1 MKKVLLTGFEPF
13 HKSSANPTQEI
24 IRVIE
29 DEKLPNLETL
39 VLPVEFSRA
48 GLIACKLIDEIKP
61 DVVIALGQA
70 EGRADITPEKIAI
83 NLDNAR
89 IPDNS
94 GNMPN
99 NTEITSGGADGHFS
113 TLPVEEIVKT
123 LRKENLPASV
133 SYSAG
138 TFVCNNVFYLIQS
151 HCKDRN
157 IKSGFVHVPLMESQA
172 SEFPGLPT
180 LSFETMLNAIKI
192 IIAEVQRQ

>member
-13 HKSSANPTQEI
+13 HNASSNPTQEI
-24 IRVIE
+24 VRVIQ
-29 DEKLPNLETL
+29 DDKLPNVVTT
-39 VLPVEFSRA
+39 VLPVEFGRA

-123 LRKENLPASV
+123 LQEEKLPASV

-151 HCKDRN
+151 HCKDKN

-172 SEFPGLPT
+172 AEFPGLPV
-180 LSFETMLNAIKI
+180 LSIEMMLNAIKI
-192 IIAEVQRQ
+192 MIAEVQRQ

>member
-13 HKSSANPTQEI
+13 HKSASNPTQEI
-24 IRVIE
+24 IRAIE
-29 DEKLPNLETL
+29 DEKLPNLVTV
-39 VLPVEFSRA
+39 VLPVEFGRA
-48 GLIACKLIDEIKP
+48 GLIACKLIDENKP

-70 EGRADITPEKIAI
+70 EGRYEITPEKIAI

-89 IPDNS
+89 IPDNA
-94 GNMPN
+94 GNLPK
-99 NTEITSGGADGHFS
+99 NTEIISGGADGLFS
-113 TLPVEEIVKT
+113 TLPVYEIVEK
-123 LRKENLPASV
+123 LSRSDIPSSI

-138 TFVCNNVFYLIQS
+138 TYVCNNVFYLIQS
-151 HCKDRN
+151 HCKDKN
-157 IKSGFVHVPLMESQA
+157 IKSGFVHIPLMESQA

>member
-13 HKSSANPTQEI
+13 HKSSLNPTQEI
-24 IRVIE
+24 IRLIE
-29 DEKLPNLETL
+29 DEKLPNLETE
-39 VLPVEFSRA
+39 VLPVEFGRA
-48 GLIACKLIDEIKP
+48 GLIACKMIDEIKP

-89 IPDNS
+89 IPDNA
-94 GNMPN
+94 GNKPN
-99 NTEITSGGADGHFS
+99 NTEITSGGADGLFS
-113 TLPVEEIVKT
+113 TLPVDEIVEK
-123 LRKENLPASV
+123 LIGADIPSSI

-151 HCKDRN
+151 HCKDQN
-157 IKSGFVHVPLMESQA
+157 IKSGFVHIPLMESQA

-180 LSFETMLNAIKI
+180 MPLNQMVDAVKI
-192 IIAEVQRQ
+192 IVDILQ

>member
-1 MKKVLLTGFEPF
+1 MKRVLLTGFEPF
-13 HKSSANPTQEI
+13 HNASSNPTQEI
-24 IRVIE
+24 VRVIQ
-29 DEKLPNLETL
+29 DDKLPNVVTT
-39 VLPVEFSRA
+39 VLPVEFGRA

-70 EGRADITPEKIAI
+70 EGRAVITPEKIAI

-89 IPDNS
+89 IPDNA
-94 GNMPN
+94 GNMPSG
-99 NTEITSGGADGHFS
+99 TEIIPEGPDGHFS

-123 LRKENLPASV
+123 LQEEKLPASV

-151 HCKDRN
+151 HCKDKK

-172 SEFPGLPT
+172 AEFPGLPV
-180 LSFETMLNAIKI
+180 LSIEMMLNAIKI
-192 IIAEVQRQ
+192 MIAEVQRQ